1 MKGAAVKRILF
12 AALAISV
19 ASCGRLQA
27 DPWSK
32 SIDANLTMTQNAYS
46 DNWSGGEVGSVSWVF
61 NSNSLFERQVNPK
74 LNTRNTLK
82 LFFGQTHSQNENTKH
97 WARPFKSTDRIDF
110 ETVFRFTLGGFFD
123 PFASARIESEF
134 LDQRDRANERFI
146 NPVLFTE
153 SFGVAKVLARSG
165 KREWTARLGGA
176 FRQSLDRDK
185 LDATSGARKTETTT
199 DGGILFVSDF
209 VSPLA
214 DTTMMITSRL
224 SIYEAFFYSESKRIR
239 GQYNMDYWKS
249 PDINWETIVTAN
261 INKYLMV
268 NLYVQFLYDK
278 EVDLAG
284 RFKESLAL
292 GITYK
297 LM

>member
-1 MKGAAVKRILF
+1 MKRIVLV
-12 AALAISV
+12 AALALCLPS
-19 ASCGRLQA
+19 AALRA
-27 DPWSK
+27 DPWKK
-32 SIDANLTMTQNAYS
+32 SVDANLTMTQNAYS

-61 NSNSLFERQVNPK
+61 NSNSLFERQLNPK

-82 LFFGQTHSQNENTKH
+82 LFFGQTHSQSEDTKH
-97 WARPFKSTDRIDF
+97 WAKPFKSTDRIDF
-110 ETVFRFTLGGFFD
+110 ETVLRATLGGFVD
-123 PFASARIESEF
+123 PFASARIESQF
-134 LDQRDRANERFI
+134 LDQRDRANERYV

-153 SFGVAKVLARSG
+153 SFGVLKVIEKSG

-176 FRQSLDRDK
+176 FRENIDRGVLDGI
-185 LDATSGARKTETTT
+185 SGAKKTATAT
-199 DGGILFVSDF
+199 DGGLLFVSDF

-214 DTTMMITSRL
+214 DSTMTITSRL
-224 SIYEAFFYSESKRIR
+224 SVYEAFYYSESKKLE
-239 GQYNMDYWKS
+239 GQYNMDYWKD
-249 PDINWETIVTAN
+249 PDIDWETIFTASV
-261 INKYLMV
+261 NKYLMV

-278 EVDLAG
+278 EVALAG

>member
-1 MKGAAVKRILF
+1 MKRIVLL
-12 AALAISV
+12 AA
-19 ASCGRLQA
+19 ASCFACSGVLHA
-27 DPWSK
+27 DPWKK
-32 SIDANLTMTQNAYS
+32 SIDANLTLTQNAYS
-46 DNWSGGEVGSVSWVF
+46 DNWSGGELGSISWVF
-61 NSNSLFERQVNPK
+61 NSNSLFERQLNPK
-74 LNTRNTLK
+74 LNTRNALK
-82 LFFGQTHSQNENTKH
+82 LFFGQTHSQNEDTKH

-110 ETVFRFTLGGFFD
+110 ETLFRFTLGGFVD
-123 PFASARIESEF
+123 PFASGRVESQF
-134 LDQRDRANERFI
+134 LDQRDRANERYV

-153 SFGVAKVLARSG
+153 SFGVAKTFVKSG

-176 FRQSLDRDK
+176 FRQNLDRGV
-185 LDATSGARKTETTT
+185 LDALSGSKTTETAS
-199 DGGILFVSDF
+199 DGGILFVSEF

-214 DTTMMITSRL
+214 DSTMNITSRL
-224 SIYEAFFYSESKRIR
+224 SVYEAFFYSESKKLEGR
-239 GQYNMDYWKS
+239 YNMDYWKS
-249 PDINWETIVTAN
+249 PDINWETIFTAN

>member
-1 MKGAAVKRILF
+1 MKRLVCAAASMLF
-12 AALAISV
+12 ALTAVLHAE
-19 ASCGRLQA
+19 
-27 DPWSK
+27 PWNK

-46 DNWSGGEVGSVSWVF
+46 DNWTGGEMGSLSWVL
-61 NSNSLFERQVNPK
+61 NSNSVFERQINEK

-82 LFFGQTHSQNENTKH
+82 LFFGQTHSQREDTRDWEK
-97 WARPFKSTDRIDF
+97 PFKSTDRIDL
-110 ETVFRFTLGGFFD
+110 ETVFRFTLGGFVD
-123 PFASARIESEF
+123 PYASGRIESQF

-153 SFGVAKVLARSG
+153 SFGVAKVLTKAE

-176 FRQSLDRDK
+176 FREHLDRDV
-185 LDATSGARKTETTT
+185 LDEVAGTKQTQTAT

-209 VSPLA
+209 TSPLA
-214 DTTMMITSRL
+214 DTTMMVASRL
-224 SIYEAFFYSESKRIR
+224 SIYEAFYYSEAKKLE

-249 PDINWETIVTAN
+249 PDVNWETTFTAN